1 MHLYLKLGLIST
13 ISVIIA
19 GVVIKVIHYP
29 SYSTVCKRLLLFEIT
44 QGQAFDQLIK
54 NGERR
59 VPAGHNSLWYACN
72 NSLYK
77 DAVAD
82 PNNPYYKPKNV
93 QKD

>member
-1 MHLYLKLGLIST
+1 MKTYLKIGFISCLA
-13 ISVIIA
+13 VIIA

-44 QGQAFDQLIK
+44 QEQAVDQLIK
-54 NGERR
+54 NGEKR
-59 VPAGHNSLWYACN
+59 VPVGHNSIWYACN

-82 PNNPYYKPKNV
+82 PNNPYFGKK
-93 QKD
+93 